1 MFFEI
6 LGVGPRGDTEEG
18 GQYVFRFG
26 FLGELIWHCP
36 IVLGVGLSPKGR
48 GGWYKDNH

>member
-6 LGVGPRGDTEEG
+6 MGVGPRGDTEEG

-26 FLGELIWHCP
+26 F
-36 IVLGVGLSPKGR
+36 KR
-48 GGWYKDNH
+48 GNLFGTALLC